1 MPLYLPA
8 VGGALASVVYILFV
22 QLESMAVS
30 WLCLASFLAGI
41 FGGVTSVIASC
52 FSYVA
57 ALTDKDSRTL
67 RSVVSRHTV
76 TIYCNVPIL
85 QSLHRGIHE
94 LPRSSCGTLHIQ
106 GGERRLGV
114 GLCVRR

>member
-67 RSVVSRHTV
+67 RSVVSRHTH
-76 TIYCNVPIL
+76 CDNVPML
-85 QSLHRGIHE
+85 QGLHRGIHE

>member
-8 VGGALASVVYILFV
+8 VGGALGSVVYILFV

-67 RSVVSRHTV
+67 RSVVIRHTV
-76 TIYCNVPIL
+76 TMFLPIL
-85 QSLHRGIHE
+85 QGLHRGIHE